1 MTMSEEMVE
10 ELQSLRATC
19 IDTSILCDYL
29 MANID
34 DETISEE
41 IIKEVLHDLEVGNY
55 SLYSAL
61 NNCLPIRY

>member
-29 MANID
+29 IANID
-34 DETISEE
+34 DETINEE